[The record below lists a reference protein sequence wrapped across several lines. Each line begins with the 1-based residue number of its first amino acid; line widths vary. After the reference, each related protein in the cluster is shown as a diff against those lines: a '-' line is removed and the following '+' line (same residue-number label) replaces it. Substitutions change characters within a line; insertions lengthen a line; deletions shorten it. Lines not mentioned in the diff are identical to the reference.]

1 MNVIRPDMGDLKS
14 RLNRLLQNQR
24 EPGSPDVASDPVL
37 QQSGSMYSL
46 LIRTLAQ
53 LDYDEQEA
61 ERHWQ
66 AISIHR
72 QRIAELLGR
81 DPGLPVAV
89 LDYFFNLEREL
100 TNPKAVEIAAWEA
113 MERSAVTDGLTGL
126 FNRPYFHS
134 SLKVEAKRSRRYDLN
149 FSLVMLDLDNFKQ
162 VNDQHGHVVGDE
174 ALATVSE
181 LIRQNVREIDVPCR
195 YGGEEFALILPETDR
210 AGAFIVTE
218 RIRAD
223 VESVFRQRS
232 FNDRTVALT
241 VSGGLAVYPSDSL
254 SEEELLVRAD
264 QALYLSK
271 HQGKNRV
278 TVHPAEK
285 RRSVR
290 FDARKELML
299 LPGSQPGGDRQPTIA
314 TKNLSRNGALV
325 ESQVPLSVG
334 SDLLLCFKSRQPS
347 RDYTLRGK
355 VVRLQEVKHDDGRR
369 YNVGIAFFAENEE
382 EVRRLDWLT
391 HEIYSRA
398 RAGAGKS
405 PS

>member
-1 MNVIRPDMGDLKS
+1 MSVIRPDLGDLKS
-14 RLNRLLQNQR
+14 RLFRLLQNQAD
-24 EPGSPDVASDPVL
+24 PGSPGIASDPVL
-37 QQSGSMYSL
+37 QQSGQMYSL

-53 LDYDEQEA
+53 LDYDEEEA
-61 ERHWQ
+61 ARHWE
-66 AISIHR
+66 AIAEHR
-72 QRIAELLGR
+72 QQIARDLGR
-81 DPGLPVAV
+81 DPGLAVAV
-89 LDYFFNLEREL
+89 LDYFFNVEREL

-126 FNRPYFHS
+126 FNRLYFHS

-149 FSLVMLDLDNFKQ
+149 FSLVMLDLDDFKQ
-162 VNDQHGHVVGDE
+162 VNDHHGHVVGDS

-181 LIRQNVREIDVPCR
+181 VIRQNVREIDVPCR

-232 FNDRTVALT
+232 FNDRLLELT
-241 VSGGLAVYPSDSL
+241 LSGGLSVYPSDSL

-264 QALYLSK
+264 QALYHSK

-290 FDARKELML
+290 FEARKELTL
-299 LPGSQPGGDRQPTIA
+299 LHGPQPAAGRQPTIA

-325 ESQVPLSVG
+325 ESQVPLTVG
-334 SDLLLCFKSRQPS
+334 SDLLLRFKSRQPS

-355 VVRLQEVKHDDGRR
+355 VVRLQEIKHDDGRR
-369 YNVGIAFFAENEE
+369 YNVGIAFFTENEE
-382 EVRRLDWLT
+382 EVRRLEWLT

-398 RAGAGKS
+398 RGGSGKS
-405 PS
+405 TS

>member
-1 MNVIRPDMGDLKS
+1 MNVIRPDIGDLKS
-14 RLNRLLQNQR
+14 RLIRLLQSQAG
-24 EPGSPDVASDPVL
+24 PGSAEILSDPVL
-37 QQSGSMYSL
+37 QQSGQMYSL

-53 LDYDEQEA
+53 LDYDEEEA

-66 AISIHR
+66 AIAEHR
-72 QRIAELLGR
+72 QRIARHLGR
-81 DPGLPVAV
+81 DPGLTVAV
-89 LDYFFNLEREL
+89 LDYFFNVEREL

-126 FNRPYFHS
+126 YNHLYFYS

-149 FSLVMLDLDNFKQ
+149 FSLVMLDLDDFKQ
-162 VNDQHGHVVGDE
+162 VNDRHGHVVGDQ

-223 VESVFRQRS
+223 VETVFRQRS
-232 FNDRTVALT
+232 FDDRTVELT
-241 VSGGLAVYPSDSL
+241 ISGGLSVYPSDSL

-271 HQGKNRV
+271 HRGKNRV

-290 FDARKELML
+290 FEARKELTL
-299 LPGSQPGGDRQPTIA
+299 LDGPQPVSERQPTIA

-334 SDLLLCFKSRQPS
+334 SDLLLSFKSRPP
-347 RDYTLRGK
+347 RGDYTLRGK
-355 VVRLQEVKHDDGRR
+355 VVRLQEIKHDDGRR

-382 EVRRLDWLT
+382 EVRRLEWLT
-391 HEIYSRA
+391 HEMYSRA
-398 RAGAGKS
+398 RGGTGKS